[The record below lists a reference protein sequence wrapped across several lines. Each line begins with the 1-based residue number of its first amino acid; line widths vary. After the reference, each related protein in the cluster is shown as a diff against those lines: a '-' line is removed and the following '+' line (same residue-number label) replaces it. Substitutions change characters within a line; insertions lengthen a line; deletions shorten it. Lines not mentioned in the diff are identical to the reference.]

1 MGSHIEN
8 KHHRQNF
15 LHNSTFISFI
25 PSRVRRTYVW
35 IQIFSFIHYIIKI
48 HLKKKLTMPN
58 TGKDREQLK
67 RSYSVGWKQNDTS
80 PLYKRLAYDPARKKK
95 KKTSTQKPYM
105 NVYCSFICNCPK
117 AGNNPKWRT
126 PFSIQWMN
134 GKIIV
139 HLHYRIL
146 LSDLWE
152 WTLDTE

>member
-1 MGSHIEN
+1 MIHYHGIPYRKQTPQAKFFTQFYIYFIYSLQSQKDLRLN
-8 KHHRQNF
+8 SNF
-15 LHNSTFISFI
+15 LFYPLYYKN
-25 PSRVRRTYVW
+25 P
-35 IQIFSFIHYIIKI
+35 
-48 HLKKKLTMPN
+48 LKKKLTMPN

-67 RSYSVGWKQNDTS
+67 RSYIIGWKQNDTS

-95 KKTSTQKPYM
+95 KKRHTSTQKPYM

-139 HLHYRIL
+139 HLHCRIL
-146 LSDLWE
+146 LSDL
-152 WTLDTE
+152 